1 MTSTSVAKTLV
12 LGWGNNE
19 YGQIGLSQRY
29 TDDKEPIEV
38 TPTLGKLN
46 NEGQVKTL
54 PLPKT
59 GVFYKSLENI
69 P

>member
-29 TDDKEPIEV
+29 ADDKEPIEMK
-38 TPTLGKLN
+38 PTLGKLN
-46 NEGQVKTL
+46 SRSQNT
-54 PLPKT
+54 PLAK
-59 GVFYKSLENI
+59 G
-69 P
+69 